1 MAHVKHMG
9 RFFFSLW
16 AESRSRTAEDGSAK
30 PTIGRRLP
38 SPTRDGRANVRGIMR
53 LLARIAAPL
62 SLALALVATGP
73 RASLAAPGEKA
84 AKTASAKD
92 KDKGKKDKG
101 EAKKSPEKGAEK
113 PAKRP
118 KGAASVGAPN
128 KGKLYGGEKLAS
140 SKSVEVRGGG
150 HAYGLPDLV
159 RVLRRA
165 AAKVSGKHKGSVL
178 YVGDLSAKNGGAL
191 LGHNSHQSGRD
202 ADVGFYMVSEKGKH
216 VNPHRFVAFGSDGRP
231 RGGEVV
237 RFDDERNWA
246 FVEALLTDTKADVR
260 YLFVSSGLRTRLLK
274 YAAKKNVPKD
284 LYAKAAAALM
294 SPADADVHDD
304 HFHVRIACPEKM
316 RGTCVEESYLR
327 GGGGNAASA
336 ASKDTKGAEAPK
348 EEAGE
353 AKEAK
358 EAKEAA
364 PPPPVAT
371 KAAKDEDGGKD
382 R

>member
-1 MAHVKHMG
+1 
-9 RFFFSLW
+9 
-16 AESRSRTAEDGSAK
+16 
-30 PTIGRRLP
+30 
-38 SPTRDGRANVRGIMR
+38 MR

-62 SLALALVATGP
+62 TLALALVAAGP
-73 RASLAAPGEKA
+73 RDATAAPGEKA
-84 AKTASAKD
+84 AKAAPA
-92 KDKGKKDKG
+92 KDKGKKDKV
-101 EAKKSPEKGAEK
+101 EAKSAEKG
-113 PAKRP
+113 AKRP
-118 KGAASVGAPN
+118 KGAQSAGAPN
-128 KGKLYGGEKLAS
+128 KGRLYGGEKLAS

-246 FVEALLTDTKADVR
+246 FVEALLSDTKTDVR

-274 YAAKKNVPKD
+274 YAAKKNVAKD

-304 HFHVRIACPEKM
+304 HFHVRIACPERM
-316 RGTCVEESYLR
+316 RATCVEESYLK

-336 ASKDTKGAEAPK
+336 AGAAGAAGKDTKGAEAPAK

-353 AKEAK
+353 AKEEKQAK
-358 EAKEAA
+358 EA
-364 PPPPVAT
+364 PPAPPVAT
-371 KAAKDEDGGKD
+371 KATEDESGGKD

>member
-1 MAHVKHMG
+1 
-9 RFFFSLW
+9 
-16 AESRSRTAEDGSAK
+16 
-30 PTIGRRLP
+30 
-38 SPTRDGRANVRGIMR
+38 MR

-62 SLALALVATGP
+62 LLGLALVATGP
-73 RASLAAPGEKA
+73 RAAEAAPGAKA
-84 AKTASAKD
+84 AKSEPSKD

-101 EAKKSPEKGAEK
+101 EPKKGAEK
-113 PAKRP
+113 ERKP
-118 KGAASVGAPN
+118 KGALSAGAPN
-128 KGKLYGGEKLAS
+128 KGRLYGGEKLAS

-150 HAYGLPDLV
+150 HAYALPDLV

-178 YVGDLSAKNGGAL
+178 YVGDLSAKSGGAL
-191 LGHNSHQSGRD
+191 FGHNSHQSGRD

-216 VNPHRFVAFGSDGRP
+216 VNPHRFVAFGSDGRA

-246 FVEALLTDTKADVR
+246 FVEALLTDTKTDVR
-260 YLFVSSGLRTRLLK
+260 YLFVSAGLRTRLLK

-284 LYAKAAAALM
+284 LYTKAAAALM

-316 RGTCVEESYLR
+316 RPTCVEESHLR

-336 ASKDTKGAEAPK
+336 VSAASAASKDAKGEAASKEAASK
-348 EEAGE
+348 EEAGK
-353 AKEAK
+353 AKEGN

-364 PPPPVAT
+364 SPPPVAT
-371 KAAKDEDGGKD
+371 KADKDEGGAPG